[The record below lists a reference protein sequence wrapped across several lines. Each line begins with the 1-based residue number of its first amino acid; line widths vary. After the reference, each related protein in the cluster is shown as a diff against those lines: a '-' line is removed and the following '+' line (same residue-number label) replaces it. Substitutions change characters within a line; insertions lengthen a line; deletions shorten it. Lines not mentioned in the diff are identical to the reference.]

1 MKKKVRKTET
11 KHSILLLNT
20 YWKRNIQ
27 NDFTIA
33 EWQMKNKNNLTQKY
47 THAVYKEIYRNTRYT
62 DYLIFNAYLQRQIVF
77 LV

>member
-1 MKKKVRKTET
+1 
-11 KHSILLLNT
+11 
-20 YWKRNIQ
+20 
-27 NDFTIA
+27 
-33 EWQMKNKNNLTQKY
+33 MKNKNDLTQKY